1 MTPGTRQHLWLAVR
15 ILVSALCVAYVVWRV
30 DFLDRVQLSDGTTVR
45 GWIVRRGP
53 DSVTIRP
60 SGAEPVTYPLD
71 QVHVADEATGAR
83 FIAEGF
89 GHVFTNIVRGG
100 GWPWFIAAALAY
112 ALSPVFGAW
121 RWRMLLRVQG
131 IRLTFGEAWRLTYI
145 GFFFNTFMLGVT
157 GGDVVKAYYAA
168 RHTHRKTEAV
178 TTVFFDRLVG
188 ILGMAL
194 LCVCALVVKWRAP
207 ALGEV
212 RWVIFVFLGGA
223 ALMATL
229 MYSRRLRRW
238 SLLRRLADRLP
249 FRAFFSRLSAAVL
262 LYRYHHGKVLLAIVL
277 SWCAHVVSIASVY
290 LSARALG
297 LDPLPTYFF
306 IYMPVIWI
314 VAAVFPS
321 VGALGVIEGLSQR
334 YFTAD
339 VLGVPTAFEALA
351 FALAMALVFRAAMFA
366 AVLPGGVLNVL
377 HPEVSIKEA
386 REHID
391 DEAEAHG

>member
-1 MTPGTRQHLWLAVR
+1 MTPGLRHHLWLAVR

-30 DFLDRVQLSDGTTVR
+30 DFLDRVQLADGTTVR

-53 DSVTIRP
+53 DRVTIRP
-60 SGAEPVTYPLD
+60 PGAEPVTYAMD
-71 QVHVADEATGAR
+71 QIQVADPKTGAR

-89 GHVFTNIVRGG
+89 FHVFSNIIRGG
-100 GWPWFIAAALAY
+100 GWPWFIGAVLAY
-112 ALSPVFGAW
+112 VLSPVFGAW

-131 IRLTFGEAWRLTYI
+131 IRLTFPEAWRLTYI

-194 LCVCALVVKWRAP
+194 LCLCALALKWRDTAMV
-207 ALGEV
+207 EV
-212 RWVIFVFLGGA
+212 RWIIFFFLGGA
-223 ALMATL
+223 VLLVTV

-238 SLLRRLADRLP
+238 SLLGRLAGRLP
-249 FRAFFSRLSAAVL
+249 FHALFARLSAAVL
-262 LYRYHHGKVLLAIVL
+262 LYRSHHGKVLLAIGL

-297 LDPLPTYFF
+297 LNPQPAYFF
-306 IYMPVIWI
+306 IYMPIIWI

-339 VLGVPTAFEALA
+339 VLGVPTAFAALA
-351 FALAMALVFRAAMFA
+351 FALAMALVFRAAMFV
-366 AVLPGGVLNVL
+366 AVLPGGILNVL
-377 HPEVSIKEA
+377 HPEVSIKQA
-386 REHID
+386 REHLD
-391 DEAEAHG
+391 DEAQTDG